1 MENIPVITIDGP
13 SGSGKGT
20 IAQRLAMQLSWHYL
34 DSGALYR
41 ATAWAVQDSGLA
53 LTDEAG
59 LMALLAELK
68 LETLALSSGEA
79 KIVCGGCDITDV
91 IRAEA
96 IGVLAS
102 KLAAKSMVRKALFN
116 IQLAARAAPG
126 LVADGRDMGTVV
138 FPDAQVKFF
147 LSASAEA
154 RAERRYKQL
163 QQKGISGN
171 LRQIEADLVSRDER
185 DKSRPL
191 SPTRPA
197 DDAIILDTTTMSV
210 AEVMAAVESAIE
222 SHQLT

>member
-102 KLAAKSMVRKALFN
+102 KLAAKSMVRKALFD

-197 DDAIILDTTTMSV
+197 DDAIILDTTTLSV